1 MNRHTRAALAPLVC
15 VLIAACGHISNPH
28 GGPSSGASTVELKP
42 GGSFTQYSAVEIV
55 DDGTPLAREVVAA
68 TLTHMQEQLVKAGLA
83 VKPGTPPNQIL
94 VVKAFVWSGFW
105 WTEAS
110 GRVYQGGPEC
120 AIYGKLLDKYS
131 GEEKGRIDS
140 PLESGDGFFSSTRA
154 ECAVAA
160 DSVVAALEQRISH
173 AQ

>member
-15 VLIAACGHISNPH
+15 VLIAACMSNPH

-42 GGSFTQYSAVEIV
+42 GGSFAQYSAVEIV